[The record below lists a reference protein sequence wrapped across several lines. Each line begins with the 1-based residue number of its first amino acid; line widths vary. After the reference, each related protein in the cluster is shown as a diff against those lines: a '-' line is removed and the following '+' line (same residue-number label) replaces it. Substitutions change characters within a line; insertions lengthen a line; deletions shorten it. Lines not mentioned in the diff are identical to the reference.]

1 MSEHGGDRGP
11 DGKFYQGIYFALP
24 QYAGWCLGPY
34 MRSVVD
40 MVRSAEQSGFP
51 YEMSFGSDSA
61 VHRCR
66 YYLTESFLASGCESL
81 MFIDS
86 DIEFEPEDVWK
97 LWNLDADVAVGAY
110 ALKRDGAGLCVHTGG
125 KMVGVDELGSDP
137 VEVDYA
143 GTGFMMIKRHVFE
156 ALRESLPEI
165 QTVEGKQRRWWSF
178 DVIDGVEL
186 PEDYGFCKRA
196 REAGMKVVCDP
207 SIRLKHW
214 GIKGYVG

>member
-1 MSEHGGDRGP
+1 MSES
-11 DGKFYQGIYFALP
+11 GIYFALP

-40 MVRSAEQSGFP
+40 LVRSMERWGMP

-66 YYLTESFLASGCESL
+66 YFLTESFLASGCDRM

-86 DIEFEPEDVWK
+86 DIEFEAEDVMR
-97 LWNLDADVAVGAY
+97 LYALDADVAVGAY
-110 ALKRDGAGLCVHTGG
+110 ALKQEGAGLAVHTGG
-125 KMVGVDELGSDP
+125 RLVGLDELGTEP

-143 GTGFMMIKRHVFE
+143 GTGFMMIKRGTFE
-156 ALRESLPEI
+156 ALRPALPVI
-165 QTVEGKQRRWWSF
+165 KTVNGDMPRWWSF
-178 DVIDGVEL
+178 DVVGGVEL
-186 PEDYGFCKRA
+186 PEDYGFCKRV
-196 REAGMKVVCDP
+196 RDAGMKVVCDP

-214 GIKGYVG
+214 GLKGYEG